1 MRIYHIQIEYIIL
14 LCICKDK
21 TYTQRKITAHHVP
34 NEKKHL
40 LSPFDAEKSDALLS
54 EAGTIS
60 LPLPISVSVLFC

>member
-1 MRIYHIQIEYIIL
+1 MV

-21 TYTQRKITAHHVP
+21 TYTQRKITALHVP
-34 NEKKHL
+34 NVKK
-40 LSPFDAEKSDALLS
+40 